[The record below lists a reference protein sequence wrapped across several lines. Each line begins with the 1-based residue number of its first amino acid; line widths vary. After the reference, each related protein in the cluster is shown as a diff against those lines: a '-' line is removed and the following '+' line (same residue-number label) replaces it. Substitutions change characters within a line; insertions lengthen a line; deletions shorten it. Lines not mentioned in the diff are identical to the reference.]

1 MNYAKVRDIT
11 TEEIP
16 VIDVS
21 GLKEDDDRQLR
32 AVADQMVRA
41 AEGIGFFYVRGHGV
55 SRDMLDETYALSQ
68 IFFRSPDD
76 VKDKVAV
83 SGGHRGWLRI
93 GEARMEG
100 SERFDL
106 KESFIWGLDV
116 PPEDPDVIAGD
127 RLLAV
132 NRWPATP
139 SGMRDVFNR
148 YFTEM
153 QRCGE
158 QLLRAFA
165 LSLDIAP
172 DYFIRHM
179 DRPVSRA
186 AAVWYPPQAP
196 DLGDQQFGVSPHTDY
211 GTLTLVQQDAVG
223 GLQVRSRDGDWVTAP
238 PIEDALVVNVGDLLA
253 RWTNDRF
260 QSTPHRVV
268 NSSGQERIS
277 LALFVDPNW
286 DMLIH
291 PVARAGET
299 VRYEATRCADYVN
312 ERYDNAFGYRKAE
325 GSR

>member
-1 MNYAKVRDIT
+1 MSYAKVRDIAAD
-11 TEEIP
+11 EIP

-21 GLKEDDDRQLR
+21 GLKGGDESQLSTI
-32 AVADQMVRA
+32 ADQLVRA
-41 AEGIGFFYVRGHGV
+41 AEGLGFFYVRGHGV

-68 IFFRSPDD
+68 TFFRSPDSI
-76 VKDKVAV
+76 KDKVAV

-116 PPEDPDVIAGD
+116 PNDDSDVIAGD

-132 NRWPATP
+132 NRWPETLP
-139 SGMRDVFNR
+139 RMRNLFTR
-148 YFTEM
+148 FFTEM
-153 QRCGE
+153 QCCGE

-172 DYFIRHM
+172 DYFIRHI

-186 AAVWYPPQAP
+186 AAVWYPPQTP

-223 GLQVRSRDGDWVTAP
+223 GLQVRSRAGDWVTAP
-238 PIEDALVVNVGDLLA
+238 PIEDSFVVNVGDLLA

-286 DMLIH
+286 DMLIE
-291 PVARAGET
+291 PVVEAGET
-299 VRYEATRCADYVN
+299 AHYEATRCADYVN
-312 ERYDNAFGYRKAE
+312 ERYNNSFGYRKAE
-325 GSR
+325 GNR

>member
-1 MNYAKVRDIT
+1 
-11 TEEIP
+11 
-16 VIDVS
+16 
-21 GLKEDDDRQLR
+21 
-32 AVADQMVRA
+32 
-41 AEGIGFFYVRGHGV
+41 
-55 SRDMLDETYALSQ
+55 MLDETYTLSQ
-68 IFFRSPDD
+68 TFFRSPDD
-76 VKDKVAV
+76 VKDRVAV

-165 LSLDIAP
+165 LSLEIPP

-186 AAVWYPPQAP
+186 AAVWYPPQVP

-223 GLQVRSRDGDWVTAP
+223 GLQVRSRNGEWVTAP
-238 PIEDALVVNVGDLLA
+238 PIEDAFVVNVGDLLA

-277 LALFVDPNW
+277 LAMFVDPNW
-286 DMLIH
+286 DMLIQ
-291 PVARAGET
+291 PVAGAGET

-312 ERYDNAFGYRKAE
+312 ERYNNAFGYRKAE

>member
-1 MNYAKVRDIT
+1 
-11 TEEIP
+11 
-16 VIDVS
+16 
-21 GLKEDDDRQLR
+21 
-32 AVADQMVRA
+32 
-41 AEGIGFFYVRGHGV
+41 
-55 SRDMLDETYALSQ
+55 MLDETYALSQ

-139 SGMRDVFNR
+139 SRMRDVFNR

-260 QSTPHRVV
+260 VSTLHRVMV
-268 NSSGQERIS
+268 PPGD
-277 LALFVDPNW
+277 AV
-286 DMLIH
+286 
-291 PVARAGET
+291 GET
-299 VRYEATRCADYVN
+299 RRLSIGFFVGPRYNATVECLPTCCGPDDPPKYAPVVVDDY
-312 ERYDNAFGYRKAE
+312 RTARFAAGAGDNSPFRAR
-325 GSR
+325 